1 MNQPV
6 VVPRD
11 RVSFPTG
18 VGLKSG
24 HVRAILADLPRIGFF
39 EIHAENYMGAGGPP
53 HRYLAAIRD
62 SYPLSIHGVGLSLGG
77 VQHLDQAHLDR
88 LVMLVRRY
96 EPILVSE
103 HLAWSSH
110 GARFLNDLLPVPYTR
125 AALERVCGHIDRVQ
139 TALGRRILLENP
151 STYVAF
157 EESTFAE
164 TDFIAEI
171 AGRTGCGLLLD
182 VNNVHVSSANHGRD
196 AEGYL
201 SAFPLHRVEEIHLAG
216 HSPRI
221 DANGMALLVDSHDRP
236 IAEPVWHLYR
246 KAIAGTGPVPTLIE
260 RDANIPPWDEL
271 YEEVRRAQDCI
282 ALVGKDALAIAC

>member
-1 MNQPV
+1 M
-6 VVPRD
+6 
-11 RVSFPTG
+11 
-18 VGLKSG
+18 
-24 HVRAILADLPRIGFF
+24 
-39 EIHAENYMGAGGPP
+39 
-53 HRYLAAIRD
+53 
-62 SYPLSIHGVGLSLGG
+62 
-77 VQHLDQAHLDR
+77 
-88 LVMLVRRY
+88 
-96 EPILVSE
+96 
-103 HLAWSSH
+103 
-110 GARFLNDLLPVPYTR
+110 PYTR

-236 IAEPVWHLYR
+236 HRRAGLASLPEGDCRHG
-246 KAIAGTGPVPTLIE
+246 AGT
-260 RDANIPPWDEL
+260 DAHRA
-271 YEEVRRAQDCI
+271 RRQHP
-282 ALVGKDALAIAC
+282 ALG